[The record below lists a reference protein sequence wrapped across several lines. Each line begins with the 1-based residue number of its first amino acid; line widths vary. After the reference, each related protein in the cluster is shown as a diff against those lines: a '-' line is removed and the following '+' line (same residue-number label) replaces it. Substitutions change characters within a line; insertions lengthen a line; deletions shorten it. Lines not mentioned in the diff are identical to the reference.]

1 MPGVGQ
7 FIAGDARRGWRLLAL
22 DLTIL
27 ATLLFFVRDTLS
39 LVILWIKPSTLAL
52 MMAGNII
59 LLGYRVWAADDAYH
73 SAQAKRA
80 TGGSTSRAAL
90 LIGSLGLG
98 TVLLLPH
105 AVFGYYDVVQYDLI
119 NSVFSD
125 NTVTSSRGPA
135 PTQPQPR
142 LADASAGTIVA
153 TPPDTTTTRP
163 APNFFGDTDRLNI
176 LLLGGDFGAGRVGIR
191 TDTMITVSIDRLTGN
206 VAMFSVP
213 RNWTHAPLPVGMG
226 VWECNCYPELINELW
241 MIGMEYPAAFSG
253 PGTPSE
259 NAVKGVISEFLG
271 IPIHHYAMVNLNDFV
286 ELIDALGGIDI
297 YVPSRVIDD
306 EYPHE
311 DGSVER
317 LEIDTGWQKM
327 NGHVALAYARSRSQD
342 SDYFRMNRQRCVIEA
357 MIAQTDPVS
366 LILNFGSLADVIK
379 RTVLTDIP
387 IDALP
392 QLIKLLPAMDIDNIV
407 SVRFIPPEYHLSYR
421 DDGEPGRIANIDL
434 VHEHVQ
440 LIIAD
445 PDRAVRELGLEQL
458 DDVCGEPGA

>member
-1 MPGVGQ
+1 M
-7 FIAGDARRGWRLLAL
+7 
-22 DLTIL
+22 
-27 ATLLFFVRDTLS
+27 S
-39 LVILWIKPSTLAL
+39 
-52 MMAGNII
+52 
-59 LLGYRVWAADDAYH
+59 
-73 SAQAKRA
+73 
-80 TGGSTSRAAL
+80 
-90 LIGSLGLG
+90 
-98 TVLLLPH
+98 
-105 AVFGYYDVVQYDLI
+105 
-119 NSVFSD
+119 
-125 NTVTSSRGPA
+125 
-135 PTQPQPR
+135 
-142 LADASAGTIVA
+142 
-153 TPPDTTTTRP
+153 
-163 APNFFGDTDRLNI
+163 
-176 LLLGGDFGAGRVGIR
+176 
-191 TDTMITVSIDRLTGN
+191 
-206 VAMFSVP
+206 
-213 RNWTHAPLPVGMG
+213 
-226 VWECNCYPELINELW
+226 
-241 MIGMEYPAAFSG
+241 GMEYPAAFSG

-286 ELIDALGGIDI
+286 ELVDALGGIDI

-311 DGSVER
+311 DGGVER

-434 VHEHVQ
+434 IHEHVQ